1 MKFAWIALIVTF
13 AAALSGC
20 SQLSSQLGAY
30 GLASGTPTLTRSDP
44 TLTRSDPYPLDQGKD
59 CMRTASPQCGNGG

>member
-1 MKFAWIALIVTF
+1 MKFAWIAMF

-30 GLASGTPTLTRSDP
+30 GLATGAPTLSPPDQTSTRY
-44 TLTRSDPYPLDQGKD
+44 DPYPLDQGKD
-59 CMRTASPQCGNGG
+59 CFRIPNRLCSGG